1 MIFHFVPLYSWE
13 SYISKINDGEVF
25 FADSLSIQIAIFL
38 IMRKWIKRNPGSYQL
53 SKIIPNKDISIF
65 ITSEEYPN
73 VDINMIVAP
82 KNINNP
88 EEYARSILNKIDDFE
103 NLYIGI
109 SSPKQNLIA
118 KEILK
123 NNSKINVYA
132 IGAIVDDFCLK
143 KNKIPKIVN
152 KIYLEWFFRALKN
165 PFRFFKKISQI
176 AITFS
181 QLFLNGKKRNEFKT
195 LGSQIIF
202 DQKYIL

>member
-1 MIFHFVPLYSWE
+1 MIFHYVPLYSWE

-38 IMRKWIKRNPGSYQL
+38 IMRKWIKRNPGSHQL
-53 SKIIPNKDISIF
+53 SKIIPSKDISIF

-88 EEYARSILNKIDDFE
+88 EEYARSILNKINDFE

-143 KNKIPKIVN
+143 RNKIPKIIN
-152 KIYLEWFFRALKN
+152 LFYLEWLYRAIISPK
-165 PFRFFKKISQI
+165 RFCSKFIQIFVAVFALMVSIKKI
-176 AITFS
+176 
-181 QLFLNGKKRNEFKT
+181 KKFRILAYK
-195 LGSQIIF
+195 IF
-202 DQKYIL
+202 HDQKYIT

>member
-1 MIFHFVPLYSWE
+1 MVFHYVPLYGWE
-13 SYISKINDGEVF
+13 RYVSKINDGEVF

-53 SKIIPNKDISIF
+53 SKIIPSKDVSVF
-65 ITSEEYPN
+65 ITAEEYPN

-82 KNINNP
+82 KNIYNP
-88 EEYARSILNKIDDFE
+88 EEYARSILDKLDNFE

-143 KNKIPKIVN
+143 RNKIPKIIN
-152 KIYLEWFFRALKN
+152 LFYLEWLYRAIISPK
-165 PFRFFKKISQI
+165 RFCSKFIQIFVAVFALMVSIKKI
-176 AITFS
+176 
-181 QLFLNGKKRNEFKT
+181 KKFRILAYK
-195 LGSQIIF
+195 IF
-202 DQKYIL
+202 HDQKYIT

>member
-1 MIFHFVPLYSWE
+1 MIFHYVPLYSWE

-88 EEYARSILNKIDDFE
+88 EEYARSILNKINDFE

-143 KNKIPKIVN
+143 RNKIPKIIN
-152 KIYLEWFFRALKN
+152 LFYLEWLYRAIISPK
-165 PFRFFKKISQI
+165 RFCSKFIQIFVAVFALMVSIKKI
-176 AITFS
+176 
-181 QLFLNGKKRNEFKT
+181 KKFRILAYK
-195 LGSQIIF
+195 IF
-202 DQKYIL
+202 HDQKYIT